1 MVLAALAV
9 PRGGTQ
15 LPPKSVLHFS
25 HINSTAGGSL
35 LGAFKCW
42 TKLPLRHLLCSIALI
57 YLQACISRRTK
68 SFLGAHPGAPHLSP
82 LLHGKNKGSK
92 SFHIPSSSSVARPYR
107 APINLFLL
115 DSQPLL
121 VAIASVSQRNQI
133 TEVAAWLG
141 LDPRP
146 T

>member
-92 SFHIPSSSSVARPYR
+92 SFHIPSSSSVARTLQGSYQSFPSG
-107 APINLFLL
+107 LTT
-115 DSQPLL
+115 
-121 VAIASVSQRNQI
+121 SVSSHCLRLTENQI